1 MSSALDSMYNSL
13 LINRV
18 PLLWE
23 NAAYPSL
30 RPLASW
36 LRDFKERIK
45 FMEGWLK
52 NGNPSAY
59 WLSGLYYP

>member
-36 LRDFKERIK
+36 LRDFKERI
-45 FMEGWLK
+45 
-52 NGNPSAY
+52 Y
-59 WLSGLYYP
+59 HHYYRVFILT